1 MNSYYKQIKADIAG
15 NEVKTIS
22 FEDKCYKIGIFV
34 DNEHYSVTEWN
45 GYDEEIYVVINFSD
59 NINPQIGI
67 LRTGIYEARTLIE
80 DAQSCDRY
88 ITSVDINSKKPVTIF
103 IDSYQIKEG

>member
-1 MNSYYKQIKADIAG
+1 MNSYYKQIKADIAE

-34 DNEHYSVTEWN
+34 DNEHYSVNEWN

-88 ITSVDINSKKPVTIF
+88 ITSVDINSKKAVTIF
-103 IDSYQIKEG
+103 IDSYQIKKE